1 MAMKWPSLVLPW
13 TQSTGVQASIEAE
26 GIDEDG
32 APAVAAA
39 WSGKC
44 NWQDVSSRRYTTDR
58 VEVDVAAV
66 LYIHGDP
73 FPALS
78 HITGGKV
85 TAWGDTREILRGSK
99 ARNPDGTVNYT
110 RLDLR

>member
-1 MAMKWPSLVLPW
+1 MKWPFLVLPW
-13 TQSTGVQASIEAE
+13 TQSTGVSAVIDAE

-32 APAVAAA
+32 APVVAAE

-44 NWQDVSSRRYTTDR
+44 NWQDTSSRRYTTDKLS
-58 VEVDVAAV
+58 VDVAAT

-73 FPALS
+73 LSGVS
-78 HITGGKV
+78 HITGGTV
-85 TAWGDTREILRGSK
+85 TVDGDVREIIRGFK

-110 RLDLR
+110 RIDLK